1 MSLEQKIN
9 DAIKVAMKAKDRD
22 KLTALRA
29 IKSEVMLANT
39 SKGASE
45 MTEDAE
51 IKMLQKLVKQRKDSA
66 AIYKEQNRED
76 LAEEDLKQIEYIQ
89 EFLPAQLSEEEVK
102 AVVMGIIAEIGA
114 ESMKDMGKVMGL
126 ASAKLAGQAEGKL
139 ISQLVKSALA

>member
-9 DAIKVAMKAKDRD
+9 DAIKTAMKAKDRD

-39 SKGASE
+39 SKGAGE

-66 AIYKEQNRED
+66 AIYQEQNRED

-102 AVVMGIIAEIGA
+102 AIVMEIIAETGA

-126 ASAKLAGQAEGKL
+126 ASTKLAGQAEGKL

>member
-9 DAIKVAMKAKDRD
+9 DAIKTAMKAKDRD

-39 SKGASE
+39 SKGAGE

-89 EFLPAQLSEEEVK
+89 EFLPAQLSEDEVK
-102 AVVMGIIAEIGA
+102 AIVMDIIAETGA
-114 ESMKDMGKVMGL
+114 VSMKDMGKVMGL

>member
-9 DAIKVAMKAKDRD
+9 DAIKTAMKAKDRD

-39 SKGASE
+39 SKGAGE

-89 EFLPAQLSEEEVK
+89 EFLPAQLSEDEVRSI
-102 AVVMGIIAEIGA
+102 VMDIITETGA

-139 ISQLVKSALA
+139 ISSIVKSALA